1 MSGSAAIVVVIGVAL
16 YATAGAGIGTRGL
29 SADGLGHLFFFLFL
43 FGWPIALVLASLIG
57 DQGVRALQRSGR
69 RFTLPLAIV
78 SAGVSGA
85 VTFPIVWAV
94 FWGDSEGIIQLFLIG
109 AMAGT
114 VGGACFWLVAKTRA

>member
-1 MSGSAAIVVVIGVAL
+1 M
-16 YATAGAGIGTRGL
+16 RP
-29 SADGLGHLFFFLFL
+29 DGG
-43 FGWPIALVLASLIG
+43 LIG

-69 RFTLPLAIV
+69 RFTFPLAIV

-114 VGGACFWLVAKTRA
+114 VGGACFWLVANARA